1 MVGRHVHRPG
11 YGLRL
16 DQGDRSSHVIPI
28 DIQSLNYSRRY
39 ILWRREYFFKHTCHY
54 YKEEK
59 DDTHQEEDLIA
70 NIEGYGIDTI
80 AVEPGD
86 TLCSARVDD
95 VLRHYPEFYHA
106 AKKAKKAYDE
116 WQEMEARARVGTK
129 TQVMSVDAIL
139 NDALYGPDN
148 IAEIGQWPDMTPIDS
163 AYFKLI
169 DQSVPKR
176 KSAVG
181 HARRAWLSYQE
192 RLQKMA
198 QTVPEQ
204 CRARYIASI
213 TARVQTLCTTLQGKD
228 NEKKSSR

>member
-1 MVGRHVHRPG
+1 MAAG
-11 YGLRL
+11 
-16 DQGDRSSHVIPI
+16 I
-28 DIQSLNYSRRY
+28 SLKNTLMNKFQFNCRRV
-39 ILWRREYFFKHTCHY
+39 LSLSVVVSLALMLTSCHY

-59 DDTHQEEDLIA
+59 DDAHQEEDLIA

-106 AKKAKKAYDE
+106 AKKAKKAYGE
-116 WQEMEARARVGTK
+116 WQALEAEAHVGTK

-148 IAEIGQWPDMTPIDS
+148 VAEIGEWPDMAPIDS

-169 DQSVPKR
+169 GQSGLKR
-176 KSAVG
+176 KSAIG
-181 HARRAWLSYQE
+181 HARRAWISYQE
-192 RLQKMA
+192 RLRQMA

-213 TARVQTLCTTLQGKD
+213 TARVQQLMCEPKAD
-228 NEKKSSR
+228 KN

>member
-1 MVGRHVHRPG
+1 MTLIRRKTSLPISRVMASTPSLWSPATRCARHA
-11 YGLRL
+11 
-16 DQGDRSSHVIPI
+16 S
-28 DIQSLNYSRRY
+28 
-39 ILWRREYFFKHTCHY
+39 
-54 YKEEK
+54 
-59 DDTHQEEDLIA
+59 
-70 NIEGYGIDTI
+70 
-80 AVEPGD
+80 
-86 TLCSARVDD
+86 
-95 VLRHYPEFYHA
+95 
-106 AKKAKKAYDE
+106 KKAKKAYDE
-116 WQEMEARARVGTK
+116 WQEMEAKARVGTK

-169 DQSVPKR
+169 DQSGPKR

-192 RLQKMA
+192 HLQKMA

>member
-1 MVGRHVHRPG
+1 MIR
-11 YGLRL
+11 
-16 DQGDRSSHVIPI
+16 
-28 DIQSLNYSRRY
+28 IQFNCRRVLSLSVVVS
-39 ILWRREYFFKHTCHY
+39 LALMLTSCHY

-59 DDTHQEEDLIA
+59 DGTHQEEDLIA
-70 NIEGYGIDTI
+70 NVEGYGIDTI

-106 AKKAKKAYDE
+106 AKKAKKAYEE
-116 WQEMEARARVGTK
+116 WQEMEAEARVGTK
-129 TQVMSVDAIL
+129 TQVMNVNDIL

-148 IAEIGQWPDMTPIDS
+148 IAEIGEWPDMAPIDS

-169 DQSVPKR
+169 GQSGLKR
-176 KSAVG
+176 KSAIG
-181 HARRAWLSYQE
+181 HARRAWISYQE
-192 RLQKMA
+192 RLRQMA

-213 TARVQTLCTTLQGKD
+213 TDRVNIFCTTLQGKD

>member
-1 MVGRHVHRPG
+1 MK
-11 YGLRL
+11 
-16 DQGDRSSHVIPI
+16 
-28 DIQSLNYSRRY
+28 SLYNFRRV
-39 ILWRREYFFKHTCHY
+39 LSLSAVVSLALMLTSCHY
-54 YKEEK
+54 YKEDK

-86 TLCSARVDD
+86 TLCSARVDE

-106 AKKAKKAYDE
+106 AQKAKKAYDE
-116 WQEMEARARVGTK
+116 WRQLEAEARLGTK

-148 IAEIGQWPDMTPIDS
+148 VAEVGEWPDMAPIDS

-169 DQSVPKR
+169 GQSGLKR
-176 KSAVG
+176 KSAIG
-181 HARRAWLSYQE
+181 HARRAWLSYQD

-213 TARVQTLCTTLQGKD
+213 TTRVQTFCTTLQGKE

>member
-1 MVGRHVHRPG
+1 M
-11 YGLRL
+11 
-16 DQGDRSSHVIPI
+16 I
-28 DIQSLNYSRRY
+28 IQFNCRRVFSLSAVVS
-39 ILWRREYFFKHTCHY
+39 LALMLTSCHY

-116 WQEMEARARVGTK
+116 WQEMEAKARVGTK

-169 DQSVPKR
+169 DKSGAKR
-176 KSAVG
+176 KSAIG

-228 NEKKSSR
+228 KDNEKKSSR

>member
-1 MVGRHVHRPG
+1 M
-11 YGLRL
+11 LT
-16 DQGDRSSHVIPI
+16 S
-28 DIQSLNYSRRY
+28 
-39 ILWRREYFFKHTCHY
+39 CHY

-59 DDTHQEEDLIA
+59 DNTHQDEDLIA

-116 WQEMEARARVGTK
+116 WQAMEAEARVGTK

-139 NDALYGPDN
+139 NDALYGADD
-148 IAEIGQWPDMTPIDS
+148 IAEIGEWPDMAPIDS

-169 DQSVPKR
+169 GQSQPKR
-176 KSAVG
+176 KSAIG
-181 HARRAWLSYQE
+181 HARRAWLTYQE
-192 RLQKMA
+192 RLQQMA
-198 QTVPEQ
+198 HAVPEQ

-213 TARVQTLCTTLQGKD
+213 TARVQQFCTTLQGKD

>member
-1 MVGRHVHRPG
+1 MM
-11 YGLRL
+11 
-16 DQGDRSSHVIPI
+16 I
-28 DIQSLNYSRRY
+28 IQFNCRRVLSLSAVVS
-39 ILWRREYFFKHTCHY
+39 LAVMLTSCHY

-59 DDTHQEEDLIA
+59 DGTHQEEDLIA

-106 AKKAKKAYDE
+106 AQKAKKAYDE
-116 WQEMEARARVGTK
+116 WREMEAEARVGTK
-129 TQVMSVDAIL
+129 TQVMSLDAIL
-139 NDALYGPDN
+139 NDALYGSDD
-148 IAEIGQWPDMTPIDS
+148 IAEIGEWPDMTPIDS

-169 DQSVPKR
+169 DQSGPKR
-176 KSAVG
+176 KSAIG
-181 HARRAWLSYQE
+181 HARRAWISYQE
-192 RLQKMA
+192 RLRLMA

-213 TARVQTLCTTLQGKD
+213 TARVQTFCTTLQGKD

>member
-1 MVGRHVHRPG
+1 MAAGISLKNTLMNKFQFNCHRV
-11 YGLRL
+11 L
-16 DQGDRSSHVIPI
+16 
-28 DIQSLNYSRRY
+28 SLSVVVSLAL
-39 ILWRREYFFKHTCHY
+39 ILTSCHY

-59 DDTHQEEDLIA
+59 DNAHQEEDLIA

-106 AKKAKKAYDE
+106 A
-116 WQEMEARARVGTK
+116 TK

-139 NDALYGPDN
+139 NDALYGPDD
-148 IAEIGQWPDMTPIDS
+148 IAEIGEWPDMAPIDS

-169 DQSVPKR
+169 GQSAPKR
-176 KSAVG
+176 KSAIG
-181 HARRAWLSYQE
+181 HARRAWITYQD
-192 RLQKMA
+192 RLRQMA

-213 TARVQTLCTTLQGKD
+213 TARVQTFCTTLQGKE

>member
-1 MVGRHVHRPG
+1 MMKFPFNCRRVLSWSAIV
-11 YGLRL
+11 
-16 DQGDRSSHVIPI
+16 
-28 DIQSLNYSRRY
+28 SLALMLTS
-39 ILWRREYFFKHTCHY
+39 CHY

-59 DDTHQEEDLIA
+59 EDTHQEEDLIA

>member
-1 MVGRHVHRPG
+1 MMK
-11 YGLRL
+11 
-16 DQGDRSSHVIPI
+16 
-28 DIQSLNYSRRY
+28 SLYNCRRV
-39 ILWRREYFFKHTCHY
+39 LSLSAVVSLALMLTSCHY

-95 VLRHYPEFYHA
+95 VLRPYPEFYHA
-106 AKKAKKAYDE
+106 AKKAKKAYAE
-116 WQEMEARARVGTK
+116 WRELEAEARVGTK
-129 TQVMSVDAIL
+129 TQVMSVNAIL

-148 IAEIGQWPDMTPIDS
+148 IAEIGEWPDMTPIDS

-169 DQSVPKR
+169 DQSGPKR
-176 KSAVG
+176 KSDIG
-181 HARRAWLSYQE
+181 HARRAWMSYQE
-192 RLQKMA
+192 RLRQMA

-213 TARVQTLCTTLQGKD
+213 TARVQRFCTTLQGKD
-228 NEKKSSR
+228 NEKKSSH

>member
-1 MVGRHVHRPG
+1 MIKNQFNCRRV
-11 YGLRL
+11 L
-16 DQGDRSSHVIPI
+16 
-28 DIQSLNYSRRY
+28 SLSVVVS
-39 ILWRREYFFKHTCHY
+39 LALMLTSCHY
-54 YKEEK
+54 YTEEK
-59 DDTHQEEDLIA
+59 DGTHQEEDLIA

-95 VLRHYPEFYHA
+95 VLRYYPEFYHA

-116 WQEMEARARVGTK
+116 WQELEAEARVGTK

-139 NDALYGPDN
+139 NDALYGPDDV
-148 IAEIGQWPDMTPIDS
+148 AEIGEWPDMAPIDT

-169 DQSVPKR
+169 GQSGLKR
-176 KSAVG
+176 KSAIG
-181 HARRAWLSYQE
+181 HARRAWISYQE
-192 RLQKMA
+192 RLRQMA

-213 TARVQTLCTTLQGKD
+213 TARVQQLMGEPSAK
-228 NEKKSSR
+228 

>member
-1 MVGRHVHRPG
+1 MKS
-11 YGLRL
+11 
-16 DQGDRSSHVIPI
+16 Q
-28 DIQSLNYSRRY
+28 LNYRRV
-39 ILWRREYFFKHTCHY
+39 LSLSAVVSLALMLTSCHF

-59 DDTHQEEDLIA
+59 DNTHQEEDLIA

-106 AKKAKKAYDE
+106 AKKAKKAYGE
-116 WQEMEARARVGTK
+116 WQEMEAEARVGTK
-129 TQVMSVDAIL
+129 T
-139 NDALYGPDN
+139 LYGSEDVT
-148 IAEIGQWPDMTPIDS
+148 EIGEWPDMAPIDS

-169 DQSVPKR
+169 GQSGLKR
-176 KSAVG
+176 KSAIG
-181 HARRAWLSYQE
+181 HARRAWISYQD
-192 RLQKMA
+192 RLRQMA

-213 TARVQTLCTTLQGKD
+213 TARVKQLYTSLQGKD

>member
-1 MVGRHVHRPG
+1 ME
-11 YGLRL
+11 
-16 DQGDRSSHVIPI
+16 
-28 DIQSLNYSRRY
+28 
-39 ILWRREYFFKHTCHY
+39 RREYIKNTLMMKLRFNCRRVLSLSAVVSLALMLTSCHY

-59 DDTHQEEDLIA
+59 DDTHQDEDLIA

-116 WQEMEARARVGTK
+116 WREMEAEARVGTK

-139 NDALYGPDN
+139 NDALYGADDS
-148 IAEIGQWPDMTPIDS
+148 AEVGEWPDMAPIDS

-169 DQSVPKR
+169 GQSGLKR
-176 KSAVG
+176 KSAIG
-181 HARRAWLSYQE
+181 HARRAWISYQE
-192 RLQKMA
+192 RLRQMA
-198 QTVPEQ
+198 QTVPQQ

-213 TARVQTLCTTLQGKD
+213 TSRVQQLCTTLQGKD
-228 NEKKSSR
+228 NEKKKSPR

>member
-1 MVGRHVHRPG
+1 MMKFQFNCRRV
-11 YGLRL
+11 L
-16 DQGDRSSHVIPI
+16 
-28 DIQSLNYSRRY
+28 SLSAVVS
-39 ILWRREYFFKHTCHY
+39 LALMLTSCHF

-59 DDTHQEEDLIA
+59 DDTRQDEDLIA

-106 AKKAKKAYDE
+106 AKKAKKAYEE
-116 WQEMEARARVGTK
+116 WQQMEAEARVGTK

-139 NDALYGPDN
+139 NDALYGPDDV
-148 IAEIGQWPDMTPIDS
+148 AEIGEWPDMAPIDS

-169 DQSVPKR
+169 GQSQPKR
-176 KSAVG
+176 KSAIG
-181 HARRAWLSYQE
+181 HARRAWITYQDC
-192 RLQKMA
+192 LQQMA
-198 QTVPEQ
+198 HAVPEQ

-213 TARVQTLCTTLQGKD
+213 TARVQQLMCKP
-228 NEKKSSR
+228 ESR

>member
-1 MVGRHVHRPG
+1 MMK
-11 YGLRL
+11 
-16 DQGDRSSHVIPI
+16 
-28 DIQSLNYSRRY
+28 SLYNFRRV
-39 ILWRREYFFKHTCHY
+39 LSLSAVVSLALMLTSCHY

-86 TLCSARVDD
+86 TLCSARVDE

-106 AKKAKKAYDE
+106 AQKAKKAYDE
-116 WQEMEARARVGTK
+116 WRQLEAEARLGTK

-148 IAEIGQWPDMTPIDS
+148 VAEVGEWPDMAPIDS

-169 DQSVPKR
+169 GQSGLKR
-176 KSAVG
+176 KSAIG
-181 HARRAWLSYQE
+181 HARRAWLSYQD

-213 TARVQTLCTTLQGKD
+213 TTRVQQLMCEPGAD
-228 NEKKSSR
+228 EN

>member
-1 MVGRHVHRPG
+1 ME
-11 YGLRL
+11 
-16 DQGDRSSHVIPI
+16 
-28 DIQSLNYSRRY
+28 
-39 ILWRREYFFKHTCHY
+39 RREYIKNTLMMKLRFNCRRVLSLSAVVSLALMLTSCHY

-59 DDTHQEEDLIA
+59 DDTHQDEDLIA

-106 AKKAKKAYDE
+106 AKRAKKAYDE
-116 WQEMEARARVGTK
+116 WRAMEAEARVGTK

-139 NDALYGPDN
+139 NDALYGADD
-148 IAEIGQWPDMTPIDS
+148 IAEVGEWPDMAPIDS

-169 DQSVPKR
+169 GQSGLKR
-176 KSAVG
+176 KSAIG
-181 HARRAWLSYQE
+181 HARRAWISYQE
-192 RLQKMA
+192 RLRQMA
-198 QTVPEQ
+198 QTVPQQ

-213 TARVQTLCTTLQGKD
+213 TSRVQQLCTTLQGKD
-228 NEKKSSR
+228 NEQKKSPR

>member
-1 MVGRHVHRPG
+1 MMK
-11 YGLRL
+11 
-16 DQGDRSSHVIPI
+16 
-28 DIQSLNYSRRY
+28 SLYNCRRV
-39 ILWRREYFFKHTCHY
+39 LSLSVVVSLAWMLTSCHY

-59 DDTHQEEDLIA
+59 DGAHQEEDLIA
-70 NIEGYGIDTI
+70 NVEGYGIDTI

-106 AKKAKKAYDE
+106 AKKAKKAYEE
-116 WQEMEARARVGTK
+116 WQELEAAARVGTK
-129 TQVMSVDAIL
+129 TQIMSLDAIL

-148 IAEIGQWPDMTPIDS
+148 VAEIGEWPDMAPIDS

-169 DQSVPKR
+169 GQSVPKR
-176 KSAVG
+176 KSARKSAIG
-181 HARRAWLSYQE
+181 HARRAWLSYQDC
-192 RLQKMA
+192 LHKMA

-213 TARVQTLCTTLQGKD
+213 TARVQQLMSEPSADK
-228 NEKKSSR
+228 N

>member
-1 MVGRHVHRPG
+1 M
-11 YGLRL
+11 LT
-16 DQGDRSSHVIPI
+16 S
-28 DIQSLNYSRRY
+28 
-39 ILWRREYFFKHTCHY
+39 CHY

-59 DDTHQEEDLIA
+59 DGAQQEEDLIA

-116 WQEMEARARVGTK
+116 WRELEAEARVGTK

-148 IAEIGQWPDMTPIDS
+148 ISEIGEWPDMAPIDS

-169 DQSVPKR
+169 GQSGLKR
-176 KSAVG
+176 KSAIG
-181 HARRAWLSYQE
+181 HARRAWISYQD
-192 RLQKMA
+192 RLRQMA

-213 TARVQTLCTTLQGKD
+213 TARVQQLMCKPRAD
-228 NEKKSSR
+228 EN

>member
-1 MVGRHVHRPG
+1 M
-11 YGLRL
+11 LT
-16 DQGDRSSHVIPI
+16 S
-28 DIQSLNYSRRY
+28 
-39 ILWRREYFFKHTCHY
+39 CHY

-59 DDTHQEEDLIA
+59 DNTHQEEDLIA

-86 TLCSARVDD
+86 TLCSARVDE

-116 WQEMEARARVGTK
+116 WREMEAEARVGTK

-139 NDALYGPDN
+139 NDALFGDDY
-148 IAEIGQWPDMTPIDS
+148 IVEIGEWPDMAPIDS

-169 DQSVPKR
+169 GQSVPKR
-176 KSAVG
+176 KSAIG
-181 HARRAWLSYQE
+181 HARRAWITYQE
-192 RLQKMA
+192 RLQQMA

-213 TARVQTLCTTLQGKD
+213 TARVKQLYTTLQGKD

>member
-1 MVGRHVHRPG
+1 ME
-11 YGLRL
+11 
-16 DQGDRSSHVIPI
+16 
-28 DIQSLNYSRRY
+28 
-39 ILWRREYFFKHTCHY
+39 RREYIKNTLMMKLRFNCRRVLSLSAVVSLALMLTSCHY

-59 DDTHQEEDLIA
+59 DDTHQDEDLIA

-106 AKKAKKAYDE
+106 AKRAKKAYDE
-116 WQEMEARARVGTK
+116 WRAMEAEARVGTK

-139 NDALYGPDN
+139 NDALYGADDS
-148 IAEIGQWPDMTPIDS
+148 AEVGEWPDMAPIDS

-169 DQSVPKR
+169 GQSGLKR
-176 KSAVG
+176 KSAIG
-181 HARRAWLSYQE
+181 HARRAWISYQE
-192 RLQKMA
+192 RLRQMA
-198 QTVPEQ
+198 QTVPQQ

-213 TARVQTLCTTLQGKD
+213 TSRVQQLCTTLQGKD
-228 NEKKSSR
+228 NEKKKSPR

>member
-1 MVGRHVHRPG
+1 MNNFPFNCRRV
-11 YGLRL
+11 L
-16 DQGDRSSHVIPI
+16 
-28 DIQSLNYSRRY
+28 SLSAVVS
-39 ILWRREYFFKHTCHY
+39 LALMLTSCHY

-59 DDTHQEEDLIA
+59 DNTHQDEDLIA

-106 AKKAKKAYDE
+106 AKKAKKAYEE
-116 WQEMEARARVGTK
+116 WQQMEAEARVGTK
-129 TQVMSVDAIL
+129 TQVMSLDAIL
-139 NDALYGPDN
+139 NDALYGDDYV
-148 IAEIGQWPDMTPIDS
+148 AEIGEWPDMAPIDS

-169 DQSVPKR
+169 GQSQPKR
-176 KSAVG
+176 KSAIG
-181 HARRAWLSYQE
+181 HARRAWLTYQE
-192 RLQKMA
+192 RLRQMA

-213 TARVQTLCTTLQGKD
+213 TARVESFCTTLQGKDKD

>member
-1 MVGRHVHRPG
+1 MMK
-11 YGLRL
+11 
-16 DQGDRSSHVIPI
+16 
-28 DIQSLNYSRRY
+28 SLFNCRRV
-39 ILWRREYFFKHTCHY
+39 LSLSAVVSLALMLTSCHY

-59 DDTHQEEDLIA
+59 EDTHQDDDLIA

-86 TLCSARVDD
+86 TLCSARVDE

-106 AKKAKKAYDE
+106 AKEAKKAYDE
-116 WQEMEARARVGTK
+116 WRAMEAEARVGTK

-139 NDALYGPDN
+139 NDALFGPDD
-148 IAEIGQWPDMTPIDS
+148 IAEIGEWPDMAPIDS

-169 DQSVPKR
+169 GQSQPKR
-176 KSAVG
+176 KSAIG
-181 HARRAWLSYQE
+181 HARRAWITYQE
-192 RLQKMA
+192 RLQQMA
-198 QTVPEQ
+198 HAVPEQ

-213 TARVQTLCTTLQGKD
+213 TARVEQLCTTLQGKD

>member
-1 MVGRHVHRPG
+1 M
-11 YGLRL
+11 LT
-16 DQGDRSSHVIPI
+16 S
-28 DIQSLNYSRRY
+28 
-39 ILWRREYFFKHTCHY
+39 CHF

-59 DDTHQEEDLIA
+59 DGTNQEEDLIA

-116 WQEMEARARVGTK
+116 WQEMEAEARVGTK

-139 NDALYGPDN
+139 NDALYGSDD
-148 IAEIGQWPDMTPIDS
+148 IAEIGEWPDMAPIDS

-169 DQSVPKR
+169 GQSGLKR
-176 KSAVG
+176 KSAIG
-181 HARRAWLSYQE
+181 HARRAWISYQE
-192 RLQKMA
+192 RLRQMA

-213 TARVQTLCTTLQGKD
+213 TARVQQLMCEPKAD
-228 NEKKSSR
+228 KN

>member
-1 MVGRHVHRPG
+1 MKFHF
-11 YGLRL
+11 
-16 DQGDRSSHVIPI
+16 
-28 DIQSLNYSRRY
+28 NCRRV
-39 ILWRREYFFKHTCHY
+39 LALSVVVSFALMLTSCHY

-59 DDTHQEEDLIA
+59 DDTRQDEDLIA

-86 TLCSARVDD
+86 TLCSARVDE

-116 WQEMEARARVGTK
+116 WRQMEAEARLGTK

-139 NDALYGPDN
+139 NDALYGADD
-148 IAEIGQWPDMTPIDS
+148 IAEVGEWPDMAPIDS

-169 DQSVPKR
+169 GQSAPKR
-176 KSAVG
+176 KSAIG
-181 HARRAWLSYQE
+181 HARRAWLTYQE
-192 RLQKMA
+192 RLQQMA
-198 QTVPEQ
+198 YAVPEQ

-213 TARVQTLCTTLQGKD
+213 TARVQQLCTSLQGKD